1 MSDSNRTK
9 HHTLGV
15 SLMLA
20 GVACLVVNFLIVR
33 TLGQRGLDA
42 WTLVTIRFIVGFTVV
57 CLLYRKQFKP
67 THLVTNPRLI
77 ARGVIGA
84 ITTVGFYQAIIY
96 LGAGRATFINN
107 TYVVWAALLAVW
119 FLGEKLKP
127 RLMLSCVA
135 TLVGLALLTK
145 VLSTGMQPGI
155 YDGIALLTAFGSAS
169 VAVLIRSLHNN
180 EHTSTI
186 FASQCLYGMIIC
198 GIPALVIGS
207 GIPDGLWPALIGTSL
222 LAAAAQL
229 FMTRAYRELPVGK
242 GVIFQTLV
250 PVGVTVGGIILF
262 NEQFYRSDIIGAILI
277 ISATVWAAKQK

>member
-1 MSDSNRTK
+1 
-9 HHTLGV
+9 
-15 SLMLA
+15 MLA

-33 TLGQRGLDA
+33 TLGQKGIDA
-42 WTLVTIRFIVGFTVV
+42 WTLVSIRFVVGFVIV
-57 CLLYRKQFKP
+57 CTLYRRQFKP
-67 THLVTNPRLI
+67 THLFTNPRLI

-107 TYVVWAALLAVW
+107 TYVVWAALFAVW

-127 RLMLSCVA
+127 RLMMSCVA

-145 VLSTGMQPGI
+145 VLSTGMKPGI

-169 VAVLIRSLHNN
+169 VAVLIRSLHNT

-186 FASQCLYGMIIC
+186 FGSQCLYGMIIC
-198 GIPALVIGS
+198 GIPALLTGS
-207 GIPDGLWPALIGTSL
+207 GIPSGFWPALIGTSL
-222 LAAAAQL
+222 LATSAQL

-242 GVIFQTLV
+242 GVLFQTLV
-250 PVGVTVGGIILF
+250 PVGVTIGGVILF
-262 NEQFYRSDIIGAILI
+262 QEKFGGSDIVGALLI
-277 ISATVWAAKQK
+277 IAATVWAAKQK

>member
-1 MSDSNRTK
+1 
-9 HHTLGV
+9 
-15 SLMLA
+15 MLA

-33 TLGQRGLDA
+33 TLGHRGLDA
-42 WTLVTIRFIVGFTVV
+42 WTLVSIRFMIGFIVVST
-57 CLLYRKQFKP
+57 LYRRKFQP
-67 THLVTNPRLI
+67 SHLFTNTRLI

-107 TYVVWAALLAVW
+107 TYVVWAALFAVW

-127 RLMLSCVA
+127 RLMMSCVA

-145 VLSTGMQPGI
+145 ILSTGMNPGI

-169 VAVLIRSLHNN
+169 VAVLIRSLHNG

-186 FASQCLYGMIIC
+186 FGSQCLYGMLIC
-198 GIPALVIGS
+198 GIPAMLSGSVI
-207 GIPDGLWPALIGTSL
+207 PTGLWPALIGTSL
-222 LAAAAQL
+222 LATSSQL

-250 PVGVTVGGIILF
+250 PVGVTIGGIILF
-262 NEQFYRSDIIGAILI
+262 NEEFYSSDIIGAILI
-277 ISATVWAAKQK
+277 IAATTWAAKQK

>member
-1 MSDSNRTK
+1 
-9 HHTLGV
+9 
-15 SLMLA
+15 MLA
-20 GVACLVVNFLIVR
+20 GVACLVANFLIVR
-33 TLGQRGLDA
+33 TLGNRGLDA
-42 WTLVTIRFIVGFTVV
+42 WTLVTIRFIVGFAVV

-67 THLVTNPRLI
+67 ANLITNPRLI

-107 TYVVWAALLAVW
+107 TYVVWAALFAVW

-135 TLVGLALLTK
+135 TLIGLALLTK
-145 VLSTGMQPGI
+145 VLSTGMKPGI

-169 VAVLIRSLHNN
+169 VAVLIRSLHND

-186 FASQCLYGMIIC
+186 FASQCLYGMFIC
-198 GIPALVIGS
+198 GLPALWIGS

-222 LAAAAQL
+222 LAASAQL

-250 PVGVTVGGIILF
+250 PVGVTIGGIVLF
-262 NEQFYRSDIIGAILI
+262 KEEFKSSDIMGATLI
-277 ISATVWAAKQK
+277 IAATVWAAKQK